1 MKQNK
6 IKIRRGI
13 PPLILFLMA
22 TFLLIA
28 IVSLLAPV
36 LFPVDLKDTDL
47 MLRLKPPKFV
57 DPQSPYLFGTDSLG
71 RDVATR
77 LLYATRTSLIISV
90 SGMLLAVLLGLVVGV
105 VSGLGRGAVDLSL
118 MFVTDAE
125 LSVPTTF
132 IGIVC
137 ATMMGANALTTIIV
151 IGVTGWPG
159 FARLVRGQVMQIR
172 NISFIE
178 CSRALGA
185 SKPRI
190 FFEHILSNIASPLI
204 VQTTVS
210 LGAFILLESTLS
222 YLGLGIQPP
231 ETSLGVMV
239 SEGRDYMLQNWW
251 LAIIPSLVIVV
262 LLMQIS
268 LVGDWLR
275 DRLDPQLKSKR

>member
-1 MKQNK
+1 MKRKMKAN
-6 IKIRRGI
+6 RGI
-13 PPLILFLMA
+13 PPFILFLMA
-22 TFLLIA
+22 TLLLIVA
-28 IVSLLAPV
+28 VSLLAPV

-47 MLRLKPPKFV
+47 MLRLKPPKFI

-77 LLYATRTSLIISV
+77 LLYATRTSIIISA
-90 SGMLLAVLLGLVVGV
+90 SGMFLAVVIGLVVGV
-105 VSGLGRGAVDLSL
+105 LSGLNQGALDLSL

-137 ATMMGANALTTIIV
+137 ATMMGSNALTTIIV
-151 IGVTGWPG
+151 IGITGWPG
-159 FARLVRGQVMQIR
+159 FARLVRGQVIQIR

-185 SKPRI
+185 SKTRI
-190 FFEHILSNIASPLI
+190 FFEHILANIASPLI

-231 ETSLGVMV
+231 GTSLGVMV

-268 LVGDWLR
+268 LIGDWLR
-275 DRLDPQLKSKR
+275 DRLDPQMKSRN